1 MQTSKYYHYNHWI
14 RKSWLSF
21 LNILYLIGWK
31 NTTYFVI
38 SISIDVNNVNALD
51 GKGAALGSIHKYGK
65 DVFYFDKA
73 LSISLND
80 PVALEGKTVSSIA
93 NEVVTSSRN

>member
-1 MQTSKYYHYNHWI
+1 
-14 RKSWLSF
+14 
-21 LNILYLIGWK
+21 
-31 NTTYFVI
+31 
-38 SISIDVNNVNALD
+38 LD
-51 GKGAALGSIHKYGK
+51 GKGAALGSLNKYGK

-80 PVALEGKTVSSIA
+80 WVALEGKTVSLIA